1 MTNNQAALLHF
12 QETYKLE
19 AMPEKYPY
27 KPARIADLGGTDLE
41 KPWYVEYYVWDETA
55 EKLRR
60 KRYMLTDGTAKKRYK
75 HGQQAATEINTT
87 LEAGAVV
94 NQKKRKST
102 TEIQAESKLTEAIA
116 YFLAFSLRTTK
127 KRTYQSYFSDLNHL
141 LNFQKKYKL
150 EETKLG
156 QFTNQQANQFLDDII
171 VLKKLST
178 RRRNNLKGTMSTLFN
193 FYRKRK
199 AILENPF
206 SEIQKLPSVA
216 GKHVAYTPEKLAK
229 FKAVII
235 REEPQLWLF
244 INFIYFAFI
253 RPGEELRR
261 LRIRDIR
268 QNTINIAGE
277 NAKNNTTQH
286 IQIPESLQV
295 IIEENNLR
303 SYPEDHYVFS
313 HNQPGEKLVG
323 KNYFYNKHKVLLK
336 KMGFDQKHDLYS
348 WKHTGAIALFQAT
361 QNIELIRRQCR
372 HSDIATTQKYLR
384 DLGCFID
391 YDEINKFPAI

>member
-1 MTNNQAALLHF
+1 MTNRKAALLHF
-12 QETYKLE
+12 QDTHKLDV
-19 AMPEKYPY
+19 MPEKYPF
-27 KPARIADLGGTDLE
+27 KPCRIADLGGKDLS
-41 KPWYVEYYVWDETA
+41 KPWYVEYYVWDESA
-55 EKLRR
+55 GKLRR
-60 KRYMLTDGTAKKRYK
+60 KRYMLTDNTAKKRYT
-75 HGQQAATEINTT
+75 HGQQVVQEINAT

-94 NQKKRKST
+94 NKKARKST
-102 TEIQAESKLTEAIA
+102 TEIQQASTLNSAIA
-116 YFLAFSLRTTK
+116 YFLSFSEQTTK

-141 LNFQKKYKL
+141 LNFLEKYNL
-150 EETKLG
+150 QNTTLS
-156 QFTNQQANQFLDDII
+156 QFTNQHANKFLDDII

-199 AILENPF
+199 IIEENPF
-206 SEIQKLPSVA
+206 SDIQKLPSVA

-229 FKAVII
+229 FKAVIM

-244 INFIYFAFI
+244 ITFIYYAFI

-261 LRIRDIR
+261 LRIRDLR
-268 QNTINIAGE
+268 KSTINIAGE

-286 IQIPESLQV
+286 IQIPEALQA

-303 SYPEDHYVFS
+303 SYPEDFYVFS
-313 HNQPGEKLVG
+313 HGQPGEKLVG